1 MLSPVLKLHIFR
13 TYTCPRT
20 SLSSFSLTTNQ
31 LEPIAIFQRKTL
43 KSILKLSVTAPTPSV
58 HFLTGELPIE
68 GKIHRDIFSL
78 FYGVWANPDT
88 KIYHIVKY
96 LFENTSENSHTWSAH
111 LKHLSKMYGLE
122 DPLLC
127 LRKDPPSK
135 SLYKEHVMT
144 KITAFYEN
152 RLRVA
157 AAKNSQMTFFNVA
170 ALGLRGRHH
179 PALSNM
185 ATTNEVRISRPHLKM
200 LSGNY
205 LTYKMKSEQSGGSP
219 LCRLCSS
226 GQEESLSHVIS
237 SCEGLS
243 VERTKIFDEFRQM
256 CNLTKNSINFD
267 EISNSEHN
275 LTQFMLDP
283 ISLNLPVGVSLSD
296 PVVADFYKLSRQ
308 YCYKIDKTR
317 IGSLKKMFQD
327 KQSD

>member
-1 MLSPVLKLHIFR
+1 MTFLKL
-13 TYTCPRT
+13 
-20 SLSSFSLTTNQ
+20 
-31 LEPIAIFQRKTL
+31 
-43 KSILKLSVTAPTPSV
+43 
-58 HFLTGELPIE
+58 
-68 GKIHRDIFSL
+68 
-78 FYGVWANPDT
+78 
-88 KIYHIVKY
+88 
-96 LFENTSENSHTWSAH
+96 
-111 LKHLSKMYGLE
+111 
-122 DPLLC
+122 
-127 LRKDPPSK
+127 
-135 SLYKEHVMT
+135 
-144 KITAFYEN
+144 
-152 RLRVA
+152 
-157 AAKNSQMTFFNVA
+157 A
-170 ALGLRGRHH
+170 ALGLRGQHH

-185 ATTNEVRISRPHLKM
+185 ATANEVRISRPHLKM

-267 EISNSEHN
+267 AISNSEHN
-275 LTQFMLDP
+275 LTQYILDP
-283 ISLNLPVGVSLSD
+283 TSLNLPVRVSLSD